1 MNRKYVDVIFAL
13 IVFSLPFKYI
23 PQVLWLNILGGP
35 FGQDLVIYPLVIGF
49 VYTAYCQWKY
59 KNVVYKWSIF
69 RKFIIAYLTVLLIS
83 LAWALFDYPYYDLIL
98 NGPAGQIE
106 KLPKPLAIFND
117 LGIPITKKA
126 LIEFWMF
133 ARPIKT
139 IFFETIS
146 TFGGAYMIFCWYHNR
161 IQRALDILLKVTTV
175 DLVII
180 AAYGLV
186 DVCYQNGQMWAQNF
200 ITMVLPFIHGNV
212 SAKAD
217 YYQFHTPLFWG
228 AQNRSIFLEPSY
240 FGIYMAFAF
249 PLLWWNIFR
258 QTDVRKKLS
267 LCGLFIVLAF
277 EIFLTQSRTAL
288 AVNLCVFVI
297 FALICLYRVQKKLF
311 ILLVILGIGYSSAFA
326 GSMEF
331 LKYGQVPS
339 RIGEWTPLATKWQNM
354 QKKEKELNQSV
365 QKKGKELNQSA
376 QKKEKES
383 NKKIPQTSATEYVEH
398 NLKSLS
404 GSGEKGIHAGSNH
417 SRFTVQKTHIQIGLE
432 HPIFGV
438 GTSLR
443 QGYLREKLDKDPG
456 GEIQKW
462 NKNIDKWGL
471 LGAGF
476 PNLGDF
482 TLRFAET
489 GFLGL
494 GLYLFPALMLFWQYG
509 KILIRR
515 EMEVERISPFIFSA
529 LSFVGIMA
537 TGLGDGIN
545 ITFCYWTAMAISFLL
560 LFSKGDNNI

>member
-1 MNRKYVDVIFAL
+1 M
-13 IVFSLPFKYI
+13 
-23 PQVLWLNILGGP
+23 
-35 FGQDLVIYPLVIGF
+35 
-49 VYTAYCQWKY
+49 
-59 KNVVYKWSIF
+59 
-69 RKFIIAYLTVLLIS
+69 
-83 LAWALFDYPYYDLIL
+83 
-98 NGPAGQIE
+98 
-106 KLPKPLAIFND
+106 
-117 LGIPITKKA
+117 
-126 LIEFWMF
+126 
-133 ARPIKT
+133 
-139 IFFETIS
+139 
-146 TFGGAYMIFCWYHNR
+146 
-161 IQRALDILLKVTTV
+161 
-175 DLVII
+175 
-180 AAYGLV
+180 
-186 DVCYQNGQMWAQNF
+186 
-200 ITMVLPFIHGNV
+200 
-212 SAKAD
+212 
-217 YYQFHTPLFWG
+217 
-228 AQNRSIFLEPSY
+228 
-240 FGIYMAFAF
+240 
-249 PLLWWNIFR
+249 
-258 QTDVRKKLS
+258 RKKLS

-339 RIGEWTPLATKWQNM
+339 QIGEWTPLATKWQNM
-354 QKKEKELNQSV
+354 QKKEKELNQSE
-365 QKKGKELNQSA
+365 QKKGKE
-376 QKKEKES
+376 S
-383 NKKIPQTSATEYVEH
+383 NRRNPQTSAMEYVEH

-432 HPIFGV
+432 HPVLGV

-494 GLYLFPALMLFWQYG
+494 GLYLFPALILLWQYG

-515 EMEVERISPFIFSA
+515 EMEVERIGPFIFSA